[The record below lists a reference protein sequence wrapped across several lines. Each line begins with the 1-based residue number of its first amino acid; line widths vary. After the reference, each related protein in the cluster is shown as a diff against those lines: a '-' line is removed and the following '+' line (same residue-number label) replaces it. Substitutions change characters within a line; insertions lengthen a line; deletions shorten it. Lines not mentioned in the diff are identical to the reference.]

1 MSDEMGISY
10 EEKSFYDILML
21 VAKKYNFEYP
31 EDKAIALAKEIK
43 LIVDDKAKY
52 TDWSRREDI
61 KAELKMNLI
70 IILSEYGYPP
80 FVNDEVFKEILE
92 QAENFKKNRTNNGL

>member
-1 MSDEMGISY
+1 
-10 EEKSFYDILML
+10 ML

-31 EDKAIALAKEIK
+31 EDKAIELSKKIK
-43 LIVDDKAKY
+43 VIVDDKAKY

-70 IILSEYGYPP
+70 HLGKLSLSNLYVTKPNK
-80 FVNDEVFKEILE
+80 VNFI
-92 QAENFKKNRTNNGL
+92 QHAFN